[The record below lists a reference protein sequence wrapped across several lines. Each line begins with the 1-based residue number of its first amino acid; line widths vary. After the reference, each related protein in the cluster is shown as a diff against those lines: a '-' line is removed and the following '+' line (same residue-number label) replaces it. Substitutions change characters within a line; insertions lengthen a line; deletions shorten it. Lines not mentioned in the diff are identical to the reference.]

1 VPTTEVLVV
10 VVLVGVLAVLHVIQ
24 WIAARP
30 AAPAFAPP
38 GEMLRDLA
46 GGVDSWTRAFLATAI
61 VAISFA
67 ALAPFVSQIGD
78 VLGRGVPG

>member
-1 VPTTEVLVV
+1 VPTTELLVV
-10 VVLVGVLAVLHVIQ
+10 LVLVGVLAVLHVIQ
-24 WIAARP
+24 WIVARP

-46 GGVDSWTRAFLATAI
+46 GGFDPWTRAFLATAI

-67 ALAPFVSQIGD
+67 ALAPFVSQLGD
-78 VLGRGVPG
+78 VIGRSVPG